1 MNNYVES
8 KKISSQSLRFTNF
21 ILLSENTH
29 SHVAKNIFFGSIG
42 TLLNFPP
49 QLFCTVV
56 NYTSVRK

>member
-1 MNNYVES
+1 ML
-8 KKISSQSLRFTNF
+8 SQKNF
-21 ILLSENTH
+21 LHKVYGLQILFYYQKTH